1 MKYIDDWD
9 KTKERF
15 VAFWAGECI
24 DRCSVAVTAPLRGKE
39 DEYNRLKALPR
50 LYGWGDPQQLIAMNR
65 RKFEVTRF
73 AGEAFPGIWLNL
85 GPSGHAGFFKDAIW
99 HMDSQ
104 TVWYDPSI
112 ADDEY
117 ERLVF
122 DAQSSLY
129 TLTIS
134 MAEALAEESQG
145 DYLVSMPDTAGN
157 LDALAYLRGNDRLLV
172 DMADGNPRIF
182 SALEQLQGAW
192 ERITSEVHGILK
204 NNNDGGGMIQWLRV
218 WAPGLLAQMQV
229 DMSVMIS
236 PNMFNTFALPELI
249 DQSNFLEYPLYHL
262 DGAQQVRHLD
272 TLLSLDRL
280 KVIQWTSIAG
290 QAYPSH
296 FLDELKR
303 IQQAGKSLLLPIPD
317 VSDLEPLLT
326 NLSSKGLHI
335 VVEAKDE
342 DQVDDILRMAE
353 RLAHD

>member
-249 DQSNFLEYPLYHL
+249 DQSNFWNIRCIISM
-262 DGAQQVRHLD
+262 VRN
-272 TLLSLDRL
+272 R
-280 KVIQWTSIAG
+280 
-290 QAYPSH
+290 
-296 FLDELKR
+296 
-303 IQQAGKSLLLPIPD
+303 
-317 VSDLEPLLT
+317 
-326 NLSSKGLHI
+326 
-335 VVEAKDE
+335 
-342 DQVDDILRMAE
+342 
-353 RLAHD
+353 